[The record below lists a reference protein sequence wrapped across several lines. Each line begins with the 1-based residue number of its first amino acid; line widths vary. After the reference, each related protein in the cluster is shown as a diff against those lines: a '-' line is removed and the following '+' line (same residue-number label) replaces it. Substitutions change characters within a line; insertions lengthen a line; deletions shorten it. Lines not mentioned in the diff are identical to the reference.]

1 MTEDRRP
8 TPKRLR
14 WIVISC
20 ALIAVAYLGTVLW
33 GLLNEAN
40 MAFRFLQPERIGIE
54 RLLTARDDQA
64 TQYDSILTPRQLSTM
79 LMIADR
85 IMAVDDGTDRPQRT
99 RDVLVSSLN
108 ASSMTLREYRYVRDV
123 IAASLKSRSSTYT
136 SDSLATDRL
145 SVILPR
151 FQNVRSF
158 FTERLDSIGLAPTF

>member
-8 TPKRLR
+8 TPKHLR
-14 WIVISC
+14 WIVFSC
-20 ALIAVAYLGTVLW
+20 ALIAVAYLGAILW

-40 MAFRFLQPERIGIE
+40 MAFRFLQPERVGIE
-54 RLLTARDDQA
+54 RLLTAQDDQA
-64 TQYDSILTPRQLSTM
+64 IQHDSILTPRQLSTM
-79 LMIADR
+79 LLIAER
-85 IMAVDDGTDRPQRT
+85 IIAVDDGPGRPQRI

-123 IAASLKSRSSTYT
+123 IAVSLKSRSSAHTR
-136 SDSLATDRL
+136 DSLATDRM
-145 SVILPR
+145 SVILTR